1 MGISRGN
8 ITTNII
14 KKGLVFN
21 MDAAN
26 KASTV
31 PSISTTTS
39 IDNINKITGTYTN
52 GSTLQLTKPISFNLD
67 GTDDYINCGD
77 SNIFSFGD
85 GSNDSPFSLNVWVNW
100 DDLDNYTCLISK
112 DAGGSNRE
120 WALLENGSNK
130 IRIFIKNQ
138 GGNNQ
143 QSIDSTTTYS
153 TGQWYNITATYDGRG
168 GNTAYQG
175 LSLYTNGNL
184 ETVSANQ
191 ASTYTAMSN
200 TSANLE
206 IGRYYNDNLYCINA
220 QIGPTQIYN
229 RALSAS
235 EVLFNYNGLK
245 GRFE

>member
-1 MGISRGN
+1 MGTSYSPN
-8 ITTNII
+8 IV
-14 KKGLVFN
+14 KDGLVFSV
-21 MDAAN
+21 DAAN
-26 KASTV
+26 PRSY
-31 PSISTTTS
+31 PGSGTTS
-39 IDNINKITGTYTN
+39 TDLIDNVEGTLNSATFQTN
-52 GSTLQLTKPISFNLD
+52 NGGVIDFD
-67 GTDDYINCGD
+67 GVDDYINYGD
-77 SNIFSFGD
+77 SNKFSFGD

-100 DDLDNYTCLISK
+100 DALDNYTCLISK
-112 DAGGSNRE
+112 DAASSNRE
-120 WALLENGSNK
+120 WALLENGSDK

-184 ETVSANQ
+184 ETPFSAQ
-191 ASTYTAMSN
+191 ANAYTAMSN

-229 RALSAS
+229 KELSAA
-235 EVLFNYNGLK
+235 EVKQNYNALK
-245 GRFE
+245 GRFI

>member
-1 MGISRGN
+1 MGTSYSPN
-8 ITTNII
+8 IVED
-14 KKGLVFN
+14 GLVFYQ
-21 MDAAN
+21 DAAN
-26 KASTV
+26 LRSYPRSGTTV
-31 PSISTTTS
+31 TDL
-39 IDNINKITGTYTN
+39 IDNTEGTLNSATFQNINAGVID
-52 GSTLQLTKPISFNLD
+52 FD
-67 GTDDYINCGD
+67 GTDDYINYSD
-77 SNIFSFGD
+77 SNKFSFGD

-100 DDLDNYTCLISK
+100 DALDNYTCLISK
-112 DAGGSNRE
+112 DAASSNRE
-120 WALLENGSNK
+120 WALLENGSDK
-130 IRIFIKNQ
+130 IRIFLKNQ

-229 RALSAS
+229 KALSAS
-235 EVLFNYNGLK
+235 EVKQNYNAIK
-245 GRFE
+245 ARFR